1 MAKTKTVKIDGL
13 EVKIRKF
20 NPMKGGTLLGTTIA
34 MFSTVIKDIV
44 SALEKDL
51 SEEKQLEV
59 FIGAIQGLFE
69 KNTPEEVMKYLESIV
84 VGEYVIVD
92 GKKVTHFD
100 DFEALSGEDGDGLHL
115 AIMIVAESIKFNFS
129 KFLGKLI
136 PALNS

>member
-34 MFSTVIKDIV
+34 MFSTVIKDII

-59 FIGAIQGLFE
+59 
-69 KNTPEEVMKYLESIV
+69 EVMKYLESIV